1 MPQKPRFPLSLKHFY
16 NARQDQSVANS
27 IAFNAAREL
36 EEMERDV
43 ESYEKE
49 AAYRAQRNN
58 PSFRDGEEAERLARA
73 AANKRQVIEDRLK
86 PDLVKARETAVKKQN
101 VARSRAETIESLI
114 SSTGG
119 SAKVKDVLAAFDEAM
134 IFLADHG
141 IWDKQRAGTV
151 VEQIVVGADEFS
163 SGDLSATYL
172 RVRFGANG
180 QPATL
185 EAASH
190 LPVKP
195 TTDFGVF
202 ISLQPEERDK
212 WLRKQELTFPKAYND
227 EPSIKIALR
236 PDNRKAIEMAL
247 MEANQ
252 DAERDIFNGR
262 VCYASDVY
270 TSYSDLAD
278 ILDEACELFDRYGV
292 TVEHRAGAE
301 IYKTSRG
308 REEQQSGPATSV
320 TIRLAD
326 DGETAILENAV
337 TSWTP
342 GGSVRIRLQDKAR
355 AAWLLEQEAFVKPA
369 PPPIRSGAEAE
380 EAAKTGIANIL
391 LAGFIEDSDREK
403 AATAKKATD
412 LAADLAEMERAFDEA
427 GDVDALLG
435 LEADAVRRRP
445 FPDTGVLDEAAATA
459 ITTDGNLEPPI
470 H

>member
-1 MPQKPRFPLSLKHFY
+1 MPQIPRFPLSLKHFY

-27 IAFNAAREL
+27 VAFKAAREL

-73 AANKRQVIEDRLK
+73 AANKRQVIEGILK
-86 PDLVKARETAVKKQN
+86 PDLVKAREIAAKKQN

-119 SAKVKDVLAAFDEAM
+119 SAKVEDVLAAFDEAM
-134 IFLADHG
+134 IFLSDHG
-141 IWDKQRAGTV
+141 IWDKHRAGTV
-151 VEQIVVGADEFS
+151 VEQIVRADELP

-185 EAASH
+185 ETASA
-190 LPVKP
+190 LAVKP

-212 WLRKQELTFPKAYND
+212 WLRKQKLVFPKAYND

-236 PDNRKAIEMAL
+236 PENREAIKTVL

-252 DAERDIFNGR
+252 DAERGMFNGR
-262 VCYASDVY
+262 LCYVSDVY

-292 TVEHRAGAE
+292 TLEHRAGAE
-301 IYKTSRG
+301 ICKTSRG
-308 REEQQSGPATSV
+308 REEQQRGPATSV

-337 TSWTP
+337 SSWTP
-342 GGSVRIRLQDKAR
+342 DGSVRIRLQDKAR

-380 EAAKTGIANIL
+380 KAAETAIATIL
-391 LAGFIEDSDREK
+391 LASFKEDSDREK
-403 AATAKKATD
+403 AAAAKEAAD

-435 LEADAVRRRP
+435 LEADALRRRP
-445 FPDTGVLDEAAATA
+445 FPDAGALDEAAARA
-459 ITTDGNLEPPI
+459 ITTGDNLEPPI
-470 H
+470 R